1 MPWGS
6 MGSIWAEFGLDYT
19 KFQQGVQ
26 QVTKELV
33 TPVSYTHLTEKMV
46 KFNQTFG
53 MTELERAFGEAYNA
67 LLNHMHLGPFMIPT
81 YAAANKTAAVYVD
94 ADVYKRQM

>member
-26 QVTKELV
+26 QVTQELV
-33 TPVSYTHLTEKMV
+33 TLDGKYQEAAKRME
-46 KFNQTFG
+46 QTVNAA
-53 MTELERAFGEAYNA
+53 MER
-67 LLNHMHLGPFMIPT
+67 LGATIS
-81 YAAANKTAAVYVD
+81 AASSK
-94 ADVYKRQM
+94 Q